1 MMAKLNSYL
10 AHYSVRFGVGAVV
23 VTLPS
28 FAIAAEG
35 GGMPQFD
42 TSTFP
47 TQLTWL
53 VITFFILFFAMRQF
67 VMPRIT
73 DVLEDRR
80 NRIDDDL
87 DCAQALKEDA
97 EIAFAAH
104 QKTIAESLAKA
115 HDLQRN
121 SAATFAEQAAK
132 NRAELAERLSEETQT
147 AERRIIEE
155 VERSLAEVRGMAAEL
170 VCATAKKLA
179 GIEISKQ
186 DASKLI
192 ETNSSKDK
200 R

>member
-1 MMAKLNSYL
+1 MTKLNSYL
-10 AHYSVRFGVGAVV
+10 AHYSARFGVGAVV
-23 VTLPS
+23 GTLPS

-53 VITFFILFFAMRQF
+53 VITFFILFLTMRQV

-80 NRIDDDL
+80 NSIDNDL

-97 EIAFAAH
+97 EIAFAAY
-104 QKTIAESLAKA
+104 QETIAESMATA
-115 HDLQRN
+115 HDLQQK
-121 SAATFAEQAAK
+121 SAATFAAQAAK

-147 AERRIIEE
+147 AERRITEE
-155 VERSLAEVRGMAAEL
+155 VERSLAEVRGMAADL

-179 GIEISKQ
+179 GIEISNQ
-186 DASKLI
+186 EASKLI
-192 ETNSSKDK
+192 ATNSSENK